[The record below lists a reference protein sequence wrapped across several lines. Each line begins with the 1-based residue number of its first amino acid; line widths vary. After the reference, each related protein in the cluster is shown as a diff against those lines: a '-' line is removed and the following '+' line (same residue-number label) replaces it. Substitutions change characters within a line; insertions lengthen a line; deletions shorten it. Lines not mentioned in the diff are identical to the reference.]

1 MEHDEDTFGF
11 KTAAKDKPL
20 THRGLLSFLSSV
32 YDLFGLAAP
41 FILEGHLIII
51 IIVIIIIIIIIKFK
65 KKKKVLGMNQ

>member
-1 MEHDEDTFGF
+1 MEYDEDTFGF
-11 KTAAKDKPL
+11 KTAAKEKPL

-41 FILEGHLIII
+41 FILEGYL
-51 IIVIIIIIIIIKFK
+51 IIIIIIIKLK